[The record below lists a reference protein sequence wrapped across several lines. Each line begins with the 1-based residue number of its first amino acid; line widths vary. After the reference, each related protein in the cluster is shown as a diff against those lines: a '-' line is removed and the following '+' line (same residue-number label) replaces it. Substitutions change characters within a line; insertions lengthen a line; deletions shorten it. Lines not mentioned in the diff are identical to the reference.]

1 MSERIISKALK
12 HSKFMPERIISKAL
26 KHSKFMSENK
36 FIIIDYIHK

>member
-1 MSERIISKALK
+1 MSERIISKVLK
-12 HSKFMPERIISKAL
+12 HSKFMSEKIISKAL